1 MATVKGM
8 GMSIP
13 IWQPLWNGQ
22 ITLIGLAANVG
33 LTVSKGAAGW
43 MMNSASLLAD
53 ATHSF
58 SDLLSDFVTLYTFK
72 MSRKTPDQL
81 YPYGYGKY
89 ETVGS
94 LAVSTLLIAGAIG
107 IGVHSFEL
115 LMTVLNTSQAVAETA
130 QSEPASHG
138 LIPSLLHSHSHG
150 GVLDPNAAWFALA
163 SVIVKEWLYRA
174 TIKVGNSERSDVLI
188 ANAWHHRSDAFS
200 SVVALVAIG
209 GSYAGLPVL
218 DPIGGLAVAG
228 MIFKSGAGIMSG
240 SLKELM
246 DIGVSE
252 TELAEI
258 GAAIS
263 KAQESGLIDFHSIRG
278 RKMGPF
284 NHLDLVLQVSPE
296 LQVSQAQRIE
306 QLVRTAIKRDCQ
318 QVQEVL
324 VTLDTGK

>member
-1 MATVKGM
+1 M
-8 GMSIP
+8 
-13 IWQPLWNGQ
+13 Q

-33 LTVSKGAAGW
+33 LTVSKGVAGW
-43 MMNSASLLAD
+43 QDDEFGFLVSRRYA
-53 ATHSF
+53 F
-58 SDLLSDFVTLYTFK
+58 VQRDFVTLYTFK
-72 MSRKTPDQL
+72 MSRKPPDQL

-115 LMTVLNTSQAVAETA
+115 LMTVLNASQAVAETA
-130 QSEPASHG
+130 QSQPVSPE
-138 LIPSLLHSHSHG
+138 LIHSLSHSHSHG

-174 TIKVGNSERSDVLI
+174 TIKVGKSERSDVLI

-218 DPIGGLAVAG
+218 DPIGGLAVSG
-228 MIFKSGAGIMSG
+228 MILKSGAGIMSN
-240 SLKELM
+240 SIRELM
-246 DIGVSE
+246 DTAVSE
-252 TELAEI
+252 EELTEI
-258 GAAIS
+258 KAAIS
-263 KAQESGLIDFHSIRG
+263 KVKSQEPGLIDFHSVRG

-284 NHLDLVLQVSPE
+284 NHLDLVLRIEPE
-296 LQVSQAQRIE
+296 LQVSQVQRIE
-306 QLVRTAIKRDCQ
+306 QLVRAAIKRDCG

-324 VTLDTGK
+324 VLLDTGK